1 MYNPKENIKTD
12 IRQFIIG
19 KFECKSFTYND
30 ILLFINSKNV
40 AGIKIYRNK

>member
-19 KFECKSFTYND
+19 KFECKSF
-30 ILLFINSKNV
+30 
-40 AGIKIYRNK
+40 